1 VQARDVLL
9 KGPMT
14 MWRFRSSA
22 LPFAA
27 VVGAFGISLAC
38 SGELET
44 NFGPPGG
51 LEGQMLPMG
60 SGGGGGGAKHDAGM
74 MAKCTYKGKE
84 AGAPA
89 EAAPPPAEAGD
100 DDGGATDGGATDG
113 AADTDGEA
121 PDTGTKGGADS
132 GPPPVESNCAVSWTK
147 DIFPNMTAVGAWQCG
162 NAACHGPGGPASPSM
177 TSDATSTYE
186 NLVGFPVENATG
198 TASLP
203 FIKPCEVNP
212 DKSAFVYVV
221 TGTTYGPEMPVT
233 SAGGPAVVNPT
244 QLGQIRTWIACG
256 AIDN

>member
-1 VQARDVLL
+1 
-9 KGPMT
+9 MT

-60 SGGGGGGAKHDAGM
+60 SGGGGGGGTKHDAGM

-100 DDGGATDGGATDG
+100 DDGGATDG
-113 AADTDGEA
+113 AADTDAADAEA
-121 PDTGTKGGADS
+121 PDTGTKGGAEA
-132 GPPPVESNCAVSWTK
+132 GPPPVESTCAVSWTK
-147 DIFPNMTAVGAWQCG
+147 DIFSKMGAGGTWQCG
-162 NAACHGPGGPASPSM
+162 NSACHGPGGTASPSI
-177 TSDATSTYE
+177 TSDATSTYQ
-186 NLVGFPVENATG
+186 NLAGFPVENATG
-198 TASLP
+198 TGSLP
-203 FIKPCEVNP
+203 LIKPCEVNP
-212 DKSAFVYVV
+212 DKSAFLYVV

-233 SAGGPAVVNPT
+233 SAGGPTPLNPSEI
-244 QLGQIRTWIACG
+244 GNIKTWIACG